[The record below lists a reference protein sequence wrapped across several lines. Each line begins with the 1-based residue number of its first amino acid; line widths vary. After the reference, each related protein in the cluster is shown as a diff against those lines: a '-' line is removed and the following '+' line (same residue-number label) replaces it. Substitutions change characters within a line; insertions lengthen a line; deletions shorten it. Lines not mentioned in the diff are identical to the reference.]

1 MGNPRPKPNVILDW
15 IAVSYRTVALIAI
28 AFIAVAAVGIW
39 MWLQS
44 GSAPQHDARD
54 AIARAAARLEEASA
68 FPSEPRLDEV
78 RGKARNALQEA
89 RAAFEA
95 RSWDDARVAAF
106 RSENYSQQAIDMARG
121 AATATKEVR
130 FYRIEGDVRVKRS
143 GSFSWDPA
151 DQKKMTLRV
160 GDQVKTGANASAEL
174 IYFDGTIT
182 TIQPGSLLEIREVSE
197 DPGTKVRRVSEKLN
211 WGEILASTQ
220 KKNVE
225 GSFHE
230 VATESVAARSEE
242 SGRIRVAYDKESR
255 AGSFDAFDGRF
266 EIVSPERRESLVS
279 GERIRASAA
288 GELLPKEILPS
299 PPRLVS
305 PSDQRVLIY
314 PDPATATTT
323 LSWEKTPGADRYF
336 LVISDRRLFAKKLW
350 EGERRETN
358 VEIAGIAPGEYYWK
372 VAATALNGVRGPF
385 SDARRFR
392 VTSRKITDSQDNQP
406 PPLALTEAVQ
416 TGPMLI
422 LNGRTEPGALLWVD
436 DEKVDVS
443 VDGTFYA
450 VIRLKKE
457 GVNDVVIMAQDA
469 AGNTRKL
476 NQRAFL
482 DPY

>member
-1 MGNPRPKPNVILDW
+1 MGNPRPKSNVILDW
-15 IAVSYRTVALIAI
+15 IAVSYRTVALVGIAI
-28 AFIAVAAVGIW
+28 VAAAAIGVLL
-39 MWLQS
+39 WLRS
-44 GSAPQHDARD
+44 SAGPQNDARD
-54 AIARAAARLEEASA
+54 AIARATLRYEEASTY
-68 FPSEPRLDEV
+68 PSQPRLDEV
-78 RGKARNALQEA
+78 RGNARSALQES
-89 RAAFEA
+89 
-95 RSWDDARVAAF
+95 RSLFQDRRWDDARVSAI

-143 GSFSWDPA
+143 GAFSWDPA
-151 DQKKMTLRV
+151 HNKMTLRV
-160 GDQVKTGANASAEL
+160 GDQVKTGTNASAEL

-182 TIQPGSLLEIREVSE
+182 TLQPGSLLEIREVSE
-197 DPGTKVRRVSEKLN
+197 DPGTKVRRVSERLN

-230 VATESVAARSEE
+230 IATESVAARSEE
-242 SGRIRVAYDKESR
+242 SGRIRIAYDKDSQ
-255 AGSFDAFDGRF
+255 AGSFDAFEGRF
-266 EIVSPERRESLVS
+266 QIVAPDRRESLVS
-279 GERIRASAA
+279 GERIRTSPS
-288 GELLPKEILPS
+288 GELLPKEILPA

-314 PDPATATTT
+314 PDPASATTT

-336 LVISDRRLFAKKLW
+336 LVISDRSLFANKLW
-350 EGERRETN
+350 EGERKETN

-372 VAATALNGVRGPF
+372 VAATAANGIRGPF

-392 VTSRKITDSQDNQP
+392 VTSRKITDTQDTQP
-406 PPLALTEAVQ
+406 PPLELTEAVQ

-436 DEKVDVS
+436 NEKVDVS

-450 VIRLKKE
+450 VVRLKKE
-457 GVNDVVIMAQDA
+457 GVNDVMIMAQDA